1 MPARRAKGTRTMT
14 SQPAA
19 VSPARDQYA
28 KPLLVALLAGCAV
41 ALALGLYAKLHHPA
55 NYALDVGGFSSP
67 LYAKAW
73 LTTAAVVFA
82 VVQLITGYQLT
93 RQSTA
98 SAWTAA
104 VHRWS
109 GRIAILLTVPVII
122 HCIYALGFGTYSI
135 RVIVHSVLGCL
146 FYGAFVAKMLSL
158 FHRESMPKWVLPVL
172 GGIVFVSLVGLWAT
186 SALWLFTTK
195 GVHS

>member
-1 MPARRAKGTRTMT
+1 MT

-28 KPLLVALLAGCAV
+28 RPLLAALLTGCAV
-41 ALALGLYAKLHHPA
+41 ALVLGLYAGLHHPA
-55 NYALDVGGFSSP
+55 KYALDVGGFSSP

-73 LTTAAVVFA
+73 LTTAAAAFA
-82 VVQLITGYQLT
+82 IVQLITGSRLT
-93 RQSTA
+93 RRPA
-98 SAWTAA
+98 APAWMAP

-109 GRIAILLTVPVII
+109 GRIAILLTVPVIV
-122 HCIYALGFGTYSI
+122 HCVYALGFQTYSV
-135 RVIVHSVLGCL
+135 RVLAHSVLGCV

-158 FHRESMPKWVLPVL
+158 VRRDTMPRWVLPVL
-172 GGIVFVSLVGLWAT
+172 GGVVFASLIALWAT
-186 SALWLFTTK
+186 SALWLFATR

>member
-1 MPARRAKGTRTMT
+1 MT
-14 SQPAA
+14 TEQMAA
-19 VSPARDQYA
+19 YPARDQYA
-28 KPLLVALLAGCAV
+28 KPLVVALLSGCAV
-41 ALALGLYAKLHHPA
+41 AVLLGVYARLHHPSR
-55 NYALDVGGFSSP
+55 YALDVGGFSSP

-73 LTTAAVVFA
+73 LTTAAAVFA
-82 VVQLITGYQLT
+82 VVQLVTGS
-93 RQSTA
+93 RIIRGA
-98 SAWTAA
+98 APAWMPV

-122 HCIYALGFGTYSI
+122 HCIYALGFGTHSA
-135 RVIVHSVLGCL
+135 RVLAHSVLGCL

-158 FHRESMPKWVLPVL
+158 VQRDKMPKWVLPVL
-172 GGIVFVSLVGLWAT
+172 GGVVFVSLIALWAT

>member
-1 MPARRAKGTRTMT
+1 MT

-19 VSPARDQYA
+19 VAQARDQWA
-28 KPLLVALLAGCAV
+28 KPLLVALLGGCAV
-41 ALALGLYAKLHHPA
+41 ALALGLYARLHHPA
-55 NYALDVGGFSSP
+55 NYALDIAGFSSA

-82 VVQLITGYQLT
+82 VVQVVTGL
-93 RQSTA
+93 RISRPPA
-98 SAWTAA
+98 PGPAWMAA

-122 HCIYALGFGTYSI
+122 HCVYALGFQTYSA
-135 RVIVHSVLGCL
+135 RVVAHCVLGCV
-146 FYGAFVAKMLSL
+146 FYGAFVAKMLGL
-158 FHRESMPKWVLPVL
+158 VRRDAMPRWVLPVL
-172 GGIVFVSLVGLWAT
+172 GGVVFVSLIALWGT

>member
-1 MPARRAKGTRTMT
+1 MT

-28 KPLLVALLAGCAV
+28 RPLLAALLTGCAV
-41 ALALGLYAKLHHPA
+41 ALVLGLYAGLHHPA
-55 NYALDVGGFSSP
+55 KYALDVGGFSSP

-73 LTTAAVVFA
+73 LTTAAAAFA
-82 VVQLITGYQLT
+82 VVQLVTGSRLT
-93 RQSTA
+93 RRPA
-98 SAWTAA
+98 APAWMAP

-122 HCIYALGFGTYSI
+122 HCVYALGFQTYSV
-135 RVIVHSVLGCL
+135 RVLAHSVLGCV

-158 FHRESMPKWVLPVL
+158 VRRDTMPRWVLPVL
-172 GGIVFVSLVGLWAT
+172 GGVVFASLIALWAT
-186 SALWLFTTK
+186 SALWLFATR

>member
-1 MPARRAKGTRTMT
+1 MT
-14 SQPAA
+14 TEQMAA
-19 VSPARDQYA
+19 YPARDQYA
-28 KPLLVALLAGCAV
+28 KPLVVALLSGCAV
-41 ALALGLYAKLHHPA
+41 AVLLGVYARLHHPSR
-55 NYALDVGGFSSP
+55 YALDVGGFSSP

-73 LTTAAVVFA
+73 LTTAAAVFA
-82 VVQLITGYQLT
+82 VVQLVTGS
-93 RQSTA
+93 RIIRGA
-98 SAWTAA
+98 APAWMPV

-122 HCIYALGFGTYSI
+122 HCIYALGFGTHSA
-135 RVIVHSVLGCL
+135 RVLAHSVLGCL

-158 FHRESMPKWVLPVL
+158 VQRDKMPKWVLPVL
-172 GGIVFVSLVGLWAT
+172 GGVVFGALIALWAT